1 MPMMQLENA
10 MLSLHFIKNFQWGY
24 FRHPL
29 SLFPVRI
36 PDGKRL
42 RPFFSTMASASRSR
56 GWTEAPHRNE
66 MNYGGILWLRH

>member
-1 MPMMQLENA
+1 MQLKNA
-10 MLSLHFIKNFQWGY
+10 MFSLHFIKKFQRGY

-42 RPFFSTMASASRSR
+42 RPFFSKMASASRSR
-56 GWTEAPHRNE
+56 GWTEAPHRDE
-66 MNYGGILWLRH
+66 IIDGGVSWLNH